1 MKASKHGKSVTLSIG
16 DRVIVIREEE
26 ARELM
31 ECLKKE
37 LK

>member
-31 ECLKKE
+31 EE
-37 LK
+37 LKRVLK